1 MARIVTEFVSESDFA
16 EYRASV
22 RRLGGFIVQS
32 SPVGGGFQ
40 VRVRW

>member
-1 MARIVTEFVSESDFA
+1 MARIVTEFVSQDDWQ

-40 VRVRW
+40 VQVRW